1 MMDSKK
7 SDNDAR
13 IKIFEAIENLCH
25 SKDIS
30 AKEIAQILYE
40 SFSIKSDF
48 FQMMFSMCFLLFPI
62 LIASITMKKLSV

>member
-30 AKEIAQILYE
+30 AKEIAQLLPCEKPMKITVTITLSLYVLALN
-40 SFSIKSDF
+40 S
-48 FQMMFSMCFLLFPI
+48 
-62 LIASITMKKLSV
+62 TLS

>member
-1 MMDSKK
+1 MWIEFGGTMMDSKK

-30 AKEIAQILYE
+30 AKEIAQLLPCEKPMKITVTITLSLYVLALN
-40 SFSIKSDF
+40 S
-48 FQMMFSMCFLLFPI
+48 
-62 LIASITMKKLSV
+62 TLS